1 MPHEP
6 RPPVKPVLPILLLAA
21 CTGRDPGDTPRP
33 GSDFGR
39 EPLHVNSG
47 TGTPAWGTADGMP
60 LVLRTKFRAV
70 DLPVHVEPVVAGVP
84 PDSLGAELGAED
96 AIHLGDELA
105 AMAATDGLLA
115 AAETEAGLFVLHRT
129 TPGATETL
137 LAAWSPSARRL
148 VWIADLA
155 WAEETDE
162 GPARHEAW
170 IADLDSDGRPELVQ
184 RSVRGNPDAG
194 GSGTEWSAWSMGP
207 ALDWIARPLSIP
219 ERTRLAPDDA
229 RREAE
234 RGSEVARS

>member
-1 MPHEP
+1 M
-6 RPPVKPVLPILLLAA
+6 KSVLPIFLLAA
-21 CTGRDPGDTPRP
+21 CTGRDPGDAPRP

-39 EPLHVNSG
+39 EPLPGNAE
-47 TGTPAWGTADGMP
+47 TGTPTWGTADGMP
-60 LVLRTKFRAV
+60 LLLRAKFPAAG
-70 DLPVHVEPVVAGVP
+70 LPIHIEPVAAGVP

-96 AIHLGDELA
+96 AIHLGSELA

-184 RSVRGNPDAG
+184 RSGRGNPEAG
-194 GSGTEWSAWSMGP
+194 GTDEEWSAWSMGP

-219 ERTRLAPDDA
+219 ERARLAADDG

-234 RGSEVARS
+234 RGSEGARP